1 MGSTSSKSSA
11 SNVNNNKAA
20 KEAIVQKR
28 VQQINHM
35 RQEYQQESRQQDVA
49 TAACSDALV
58 SSMISATTQ
67 IDTFQV
73 AETQMLRKDKPLTKA
88 DLIAIIVALEPMY
101 NNKLSELMLLTAP
114 NLILIIRS
122 IIYNP
127 DRYKCITAVEPS
139 APFAT
144 ATLIEDSDIK

>member
-1 MGSTSSKSSA
+1 MGSTSSKSTA
-11 SNVNNNKAA
+11 TNNNNNKAA

-28 VQQINHM
+28 VQQINQI
-35 RQEYQQESRQQDVA
+35 RQEFQQEVAAA
-49 TAACSDALV
+49 TAGDALV
-58 SSMISATTQ
+58 SNMISATTQ

-88 DLIAIIVALEPMY
+88 DLIAIIVALEPIY

-127 DRYKCITAVEPS
+127 DRYKCIILVEPS
-139 APFAT
+139 API
-144 ATLIEDSDIK
+144 ATLIEDSYSVK